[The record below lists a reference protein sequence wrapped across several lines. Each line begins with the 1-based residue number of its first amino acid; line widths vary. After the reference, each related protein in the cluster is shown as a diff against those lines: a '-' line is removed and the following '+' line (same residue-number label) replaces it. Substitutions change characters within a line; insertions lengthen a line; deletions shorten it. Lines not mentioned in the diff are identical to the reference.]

1 MHNANLQKNLTFHEV
16 YVENVCMKDDMNNV
30 RVIQVA
36 NYLRKQEM
44 KKQREEELTTGLKF
58 YK

>member
-1 MHNANLQKNLTFHEV
+1 
-16 YVENVCMKDDMNNV
+16 MKDDMNNV

-36 NYLRKQEM
+36 NYLRKQEL